1 MSELTGQTVAGYP
14 IERLLHK
21 AAYREVY
28 QAQTSGAPLALK
40 VLRED
45 LRADKHFA
53 SSVIKGWEGA
63 RAVVHPN
70 LVTIFGTGTDAA
82 LGPYSLDELISGKVL
97 RPMIMEGA
105 KIAWRDCLIIAE
117 QLFGAIH
124 ALHQAKQYHGEIW
137 PANILMTQ
145 DQDLKL
151 EGAGGL
157 THLDVPL
164 TELFSGPALGYQAP
178 ERIDRSPL
186 STESDIYSAGA
197 CLYFVLAGQDP
208 FPGEDPEVVAKA
220 VQERKPAPVSVLRED
235 LPPEAE
241 QFIARLMAKDPTQR
255 YGSVADVLTDIANL
269 KNGKPMAPLKGGK
282 APAPPRLKPRPMPR
296 PADSNPPDSK
306 HEPAAALPPVSAR
319 RTGLLAA
326 VKGGP
331 PPSGERLVF
340 GRLETHVKSTI
351 PQSETEKR
359 GDDFYKQG
367 QLPLAL
373 NTWKDAFSNA
383 TPHAALKVKIELAEK
398 ELKKEA
404 YAVAIEEARH
414 RMLIGDH
421 KGAIE
426 RAREALLA
434 AEGDQQRQEALRV
447 ETEASEASLASAKQG
462 KIKLAAGIAAFLVVA
477 FLISKLFGGSAP
489 EEDDDDP
496 TKKGADKFV
505 VKKIDMSSLPAG
517 VFPILNGAATVKHP
531 SNWVVD
537 RSELHVKVPDKEPAV
552 VMRSSRIAD
561 GTPLEQKRQEL
572 LDPKKKPEA
581 EVIDNVEVFMMIENY
596 QVAEVGLKYMDGE
609 TPSIRYVYLISGP
622 SDSLFTT
629 EFRGTEADFTF
640 ELRQQMKAIMQS
652 WTFVLK

>member
-45 LRADKHFA
+45 LRTDKHFA

-70 LVTIFGTGTDAA
+70 LVTIFGTGSDPA
-82 LGPYSLDELISGKVL
+82 LGPYSLDELITGKVL

-117 QLFGAIH
+117 QLFCAIE
-124 ALHQAKQYHGEIW
+124 ALHKAKQFHGEIW

-186 STESDIYSAGA
+186 STEADIYSAGA

-208 FPGEDPEVVAKA
+208 FPGEDPDVVAKA
-220 VQERKPAPVSVLRED
+220 VQERKPAPVSVMRED

-255 YGSVADVLTDIANL
+255 YGSVTDVLADLANL

-296 PADSNPPDSK
+296 PTDSKPPESK
-306 HEPAAALPPVSAR
+306 HEHAPAMPVSAR
-319 RTGLLAA
+319 RTGFLSA

-331 PPSGERLVF
+331 PASGERLVF

-373 NTWKDAFSNA
+373 NTWRDAFANA

-421 KGAIE
+421 KGAID
-426 RAREALLA
+426 RAREAALA
-434 AEGDQQRQEALRV
+434 AEGDQQRQEAFRV
-447 ETEASEASLASAKQG
+447 ENEAAEAALASAKQG
-462 KIKLAAGIAAFLVVA
+462 KVKLFGGIAAFLVVA
-477 FLISKLFGGSAP
+477 YILSKLFGGSAP
-489 EEDDDDP
+489 VDDDDGAK
-496 TKKGADKFV
+496 TKKGDKHI
-505 VKKIDMSSLPAG
+505 VKQVDLSALPAG
-517 VFPILNGAATVKHP
+517 VFPISNGAATVKHP
-531 SNWVVD
+531 RNWVPD
-537 RSELHVKVPDKEPAV
+537 RAELHVKVPDKEPAV
-552 VMRSSRIAD
+552 VMRSTRVAGNTS
-561 GTPLEQKRQEL
+561 LEQKRQEL
-572 LDPKKKPEA
+572 LDPKNKPEA
-581 EVIDNVEVFMMIENY
+581 EVIDNVEVFMMIDTY
-596 QVAEVGLKYMDGE
+596 QIAEVGLKYMDGD
-609 TPSIRYVYLISGP
+609 TAMIRYVYIISGP
-622 SDSLFTT
+622 SESLFTA
-629 EFRGTEADFTF
+629 EFRGTDADFTF
-640 ELRQQMKAIMQS
+640 DLRQQMKAIMQS